1 MLGGGPESGLGSAPH
16 RLSAEFSVGGEEHF
30 YLEGQVAFVLP
41 GEDGDL
47 IVHSS
52 TQHPTEVQHVCAEIL
67 GYDFNQVTTVVRRL
81 GGGFGGKESNASWVA
96 GAAALAAAKTGQPV
110 KLRLPREIDMIA
122 TGKRHGF
129 VYRYTVG
136 FDHEGRGLALDR
148 AL

>member
-67 GYDFNQVTTVVRRL
+67 GYDFNQMTTVVRRP
-81 GGGFGGKESNASWVA
+81 GGSFGGKGSNASSVA
-96 GAAALAAAKTGQPV
+96 SAAARPTKYARSISTARGGTRRPTARRSTRIPWRAAG
-110 KLRLPREIDMIA
+110 PR
-122 TGKRHGF
+122 
-129 VYRYTVG
+129 
-136 FDHEGRGLALDR
+136 
-148 AL
+148 